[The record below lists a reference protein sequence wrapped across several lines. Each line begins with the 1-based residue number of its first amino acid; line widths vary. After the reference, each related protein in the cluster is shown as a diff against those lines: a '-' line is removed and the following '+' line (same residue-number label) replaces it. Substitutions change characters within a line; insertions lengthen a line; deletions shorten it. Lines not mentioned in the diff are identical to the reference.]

1 MNTCFS
7 PLDAKKNCP
16 IRWTSLMKWFDQI
29 KKIITEA
36 RPAIKN
42 LFYDEGV
49 KKTTPECLVKLVP
62 EFDPTAGKNN

>member
-1 MNTCFS
+1 
-7 PLDAKKNCP
+7 
-16 IRWTSLMKWFDQI
+16 MKWFDQI
-29 KKIITEA
+29 KKIMKEA
-36 RPAIKN
+36 RPAMKN